1 MACFFSFSFSDCL
14 FISFA
19 LMQKKRTKEK
29 IKAALPGL
37 LRGGTTAEGQ
47 ELASLRQPALLNAVA
62 PPSALRPY
70 SEAKILLFG
79 NCFCDFFLLG
89 IAEKSEESENTL
101 IFLPASLEGR
111 KAEGFEKAV

>member
-37 LRGGTTAEGQ
+37 LRGVRRLKGRN
-47 ELASLRQPALLNAVA
+47 SLRSDSLPFLTPSHL
-62 PPSALRPY
+62 PPLYAPY